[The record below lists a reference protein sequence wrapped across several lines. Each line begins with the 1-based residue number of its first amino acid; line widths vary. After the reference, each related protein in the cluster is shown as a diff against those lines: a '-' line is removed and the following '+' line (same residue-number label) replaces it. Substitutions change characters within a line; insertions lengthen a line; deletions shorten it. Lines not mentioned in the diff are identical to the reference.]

1 MQLVSY
7 AYQNRCNSCCVG
19 VGFSA
24 TGANITDQLLS
35 GGRIIQPLQAPIDHS
50 PYFGR
55 VGMCEAP
62 GDARPSMAAKL
73 QGQSQKKTLNLGSAA
88 VAARV
93 SDPDRARVAAA
104 HVCASNAFTSFRK
117 THCVWFFGLESL
129 VGVRVTQSQT
139 NMCSPWNWG
148 SAARAPSRPGT
159 VFMASA

>member
-1 MQLVSY
+1 
-7 AYQNRCNSCCVG
+7 
-19 VGFSA
+19 
-24 TGANITDQLLS
+24 
-35 GGRIIQPLQAPIDHS
+35 
-50 PYFGR
+50 
-55 VGMCEAP
+55 MCEAP
-62 GDARPSMAAKL
+62 GVVMAAEPP
-73 QGQSQKKTLNLGSAA
+73 KKTLNLGSAA

-159 VFMASA
+159 VFMAFSQHDEATERQPQHEET